1 MTFTYD
7 RPSDHPRI
15 SIKEREYIESTIG
28 EGQDKRQR
36 VCLAHLQPAV
46 HNYIIISFIVCLLLL
61 VSIRVLLSTVWCVN
75 LTEAALGSNAGLIS
89 CFVNLCI

>member
-1 MTFTYD
+1 MSLLHWFVLAGAIGVIWFFIWMTFTYD

-36 VCLAHLQPAV
+36 VCFAHLQPAV
-46 HNYIIISFIVCLLLL
+46 HNYIIISFIIVCY
-61 VSIRVLLSTVWCVN
+61 C
-75 LTEAALGSNAGLIS
+75 
-89 CFVNLCI
+89 